1 MDDIYTMSDG
11 LIQSRIGQ
19 KLKSARLKQNI
30 TQESLAHD
38 ADISLSSLKKIEA
51 GQIGNFETL
60 LRCLRSLGELELI
73 LPMVEEEKMSPSEY
87 YKLQS
92 SVKRNARKR
101 ASGQVK
107 STEKEESQW

>member
-11 LIQSRIGQ
+11 QIQSRIGQ

-30 TQESLAHD
+30 TQESLAHN

-51 GQIGNFETL
+51 GQIGTFENL
-60 LRCLRSLGELELI
+60 LRCLRSLGEFEWIRL
-73 LPMVEEEKMSPSEY
+73 MVEEEKMSPSEY
-87 YKLQS
+87 YQIRS
-92 SVKRNARKR
+92 SAKRNARKR

-107 STEKEESQW
+107 STEKEDAQW